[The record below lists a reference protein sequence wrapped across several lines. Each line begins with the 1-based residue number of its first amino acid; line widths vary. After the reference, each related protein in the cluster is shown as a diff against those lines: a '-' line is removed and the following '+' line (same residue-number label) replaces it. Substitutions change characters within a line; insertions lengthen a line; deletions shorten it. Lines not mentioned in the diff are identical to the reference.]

1 MSLDSQPKNP
11 LNMNYLLAA
20 LSSSKQTRP
29 RGAIRPAETRNM
41 RRCSP
46 PSSLF
51 IWSDGTIAA
60 LTSLPSV
67 HYSFSPSLME
77 KVIIAPSIL
86 AADFSRLAEEIH
98 RVEAAG
104 ADWIHCDIM
113 DGHFVDNISFGP
125 DVVQRVRKETS
136 LPLDVHLM
144 IEHANRYV
152 PRFIKAGANSI
163 TVHVEPEAEHDVW
176 KTLHEIQHAG
186 CRVGLTL
193 NPETPLE
200 TIEPFL
206 GKFDMLLV
214 MTVHPGFGGQ
224 PFRADQM
231 EKVRRAAKWNQSRE
245 HKIDIEV
252 DGGIVPKTARISVE
266 NGANVLVAGTSIFRS
281 DDYAKAIRELRG
293 E

>member
-1 MSLDSQPKNP
+1 M
-11 LNMNYLLAA
+11 
-20 LSSSKQTRP
+20 
-29 RGAIRPAETRNM
+29 
-41 RRCSP
+41 
-46 PSSLF
+46 
-51 IWSDGTIAA
+51 
-60 LTSLPSV
+60 LTSRPYCITALLQHS
-67 HYSFSPSLME
+67 MG

-125 DVVQRVRKETS
+125 DVVRLVRKETS

-144 IEHANRYV
+144 IEHADRYV
-152 PRFIKAGANSI
+152 PRFVEAGANSI
-163 TVHVEPEAEHDVW
+163 TVHVEPEARHDVQ
-176 KTLHEIQHAG
+176 KTLQQIRDGG
-186 CRVGLTL
+186 CLAGLTL
-193 NPETPLE
+193 NPETAIE

-206 GKFDMLLV
+206 GSFDILLV

-231 EKVRRAAKWNQSRE
+231 EKVKRAAEWNESIER
-245 HKIDIEV
+245 KIDIEV
-252 DGGIVPKTARISVE
+252 DGGINPKTARISIE

>member
-1 MSLDSQPKNP
+1 
-11 LNMNYLLAA
+11 
-20 LSSSKQTRP
+20 
-29 RGAIRPAETRNM
+29 
-41 RRCSP
+41 
-46 PSSLF
+46 
-51 IWSDGTIAA
+51 
-60 LTSLPSV
+60 
-67 HYSFSPSLME
+67 ME

-125 DVVQRVRKETS
+125 DIVRVVRKETS

-144 IEHANRYV
+144 IEHADHYV
-152 PRFIKAGANSI
+152 PRFVEAGANSI
-163 TVHVEPEAEHDVW
+163 TVHVELEAKHDVS
-176 KTLHEIQHAG
+176 KTLQQIRDGG
-186 CRVGLTL
+186 CRAGLTL
-193 NPETPLE
+193 NPETPFE

-224 PFRADQM
+224 PFRDDQM
-231 EKVRRAAKWNQSRE
+231 QKVRRAATWNQSRE

-252 DGGIVPKTARISVE
+252 DGGINAKTARISVE
-266 NGANVLVAGTSIFRS
+266 NGANVLVAGTSIFHS
-281 DDYAKAIRELRG
+281 DDYARAIHELRG